1 MKHRNRGGTVKYIKV
16 KVGSSPKK
24 VFDICIC
31 LRAYKNQKHKF
42 IVHDKQ
48 MDRENVESRKREIAA
63 SKESSPWAN
72 WDFNWEGDNFKIADI
87 HKLIIYQIPMATFF
101 GEGSGYGENYRDVD
115 KKLAY
120 IKVLGINAMELVT
133 EGFVPDA
140 HRGMYDLEN
149 PLNTKEE
156 KRGSKA
162 FANLVKRAHLHGIAV
177 IKAVDYLRFGFGD
190 MNPWKL

>member
-1 MKHRNRGGTVKYIKV
+1 MKRRNREGTVKYLKV
-16 KVGSSPKK
+16 KMGSSPKK
-24 VFDICIC
+24 VFGICIC

-63 SKESSPWAN
+63 SKESSPWAT
-72 WDFNWEGDNFKIADI
+72 WDFNWEGDDFKIADI
-87 HKLIIYQIPMATFF
+87 HKLIIYQVHMVTFF
-101 GEGSGYGENYRDVD
+101 GQRFDHSEGFTDLD

-120 IKVLGINAMELVT
+120 LKVLGVNAMELVT

-140 HRGMYDLEN
+140 HNALYDLET
-149 PLNTKEE
+149 PLEIKETE
-156 KRGSKA
+156 EGARA

-177 IKAVDYLRFGFGD
+177 IKVVDY
-190 MNPWKL
+190 